1 MVPASDDKHF
11 GLVAGVTSSLEGT
24 AMKLQHQFIIIMAAA
39 IVVSFIPIL
48 NWPFT
53 WIQTFFHEISHGL
66 AAMITGGSVS
76 SIQIHL
82 SGSGLCYTSG
92 GIRFVVT
99 LAGYLGAALF
109 GALLVLSVSSAS
121 LYQKKALAI
130 TLASIT
136 LGALLFW
143 GRDLV
148 TILILLVITAVCL
161 LPIKSSWN
169 PKAVHILLKFIGC
182 YVLLDAIK
190 SPLWLIDGR
199 NLGDGA
205 TLSQLTFIPE
215 LIWVALWELFALA
228 CVWFVWKSLQR
239 LDLTREPKGETV

>member
-1 MVPASDDKHF
+1 
-11 GLVAGVTSSLEGT
+11 
-24 AMKLQHQFIIIMAAA
+24 MKLQHQFILIMAAA
-39 IVVSFIPIL
+39 IVVSFIPVL

-66 AAMITGGSVS
+66 AAIVTGGSVS

-92 GIRFVVT
+92 GIRFIVT
-99 LAGYLGAALF
+99 VAGYFGATLF
-109 GALLVLSVSSAS
+109 GVLLVLSVSATSP
-121 LYQKKALAI
+121 YQSKALAI
-130 TLASIT
+130 ILASIT

-143 GRDLV
+143 ARDIV
-148 TILILLVITAVCL
+148 TILILLTIAAVSL
-161 LPIKSSWN
+161 LPIKGDWH

-215 LIWVALWELFALA
+215 LVWVTLWELFALA
-228 CVWFVWKSLQR
+228 GVWFVWKSLQR
-239 LDLTREPKGETV
+239 LDSTLASKGETV

>member
-1 MVPASDDKHF
+1 MVPASKRC
-11 GLVAGVTSSLEGT
+11 LVVSELLPLSFKGT
-24 AMKLQHQFIIIMAAA
+24 KMKLQHQFIIIMAAA
-39 IVVSFIPIL
+39 IMVSFIPVL

-53 WIQTFFHEISHGL
+53 WIQTFFHEVSHGL
-66 AAMITGGSVS
+66 AAIVTGGSVS

-109 GALLVLSVSSAS
+109 GVLLVLSVSSAS

-130 TLASIT
+130 ILASIT

-148 TILILLVITAVCL
+148 TILILFAIAAVCL
-161 LPIKSSWN
+161 LPIKGDWH

-215 LIWVALWELFALA
+215 LIWIALWELFALA

-239 LDLTREPKGETV
+239 LDSTRESKGETV